1 MPFRGFFLLSNS
13 NGEQWEEERE
23 IESGGGRIE
32 SKNKGKKKHLRSCG
46 ATSAEMLLSFS
57 DLVLFST
64 LVLNGAAILNFKLP
78 TKEVSFQQE
87 ENNKVVELL
96 LRLRMLRVFIALWNV
111 VVLFL
116 MVVMFGS

>member
-1 MPFRGFFLLSNS
+1 MAPRFSISNCTAWPAFTKSNLSLSLFS
-13 NGEQWEEERE
+13 NGPR
-23 IESGGGRIE
+23 GTR
-32 SKNKGKKKHLRSCG
+32 
-46 ATSAEMLLSFS
+46 
-57 DLVLFST
+57 
-64 LVLNGAAILNFKLP
+64 P

-116 MVVMFGS
+116 MVVYVTPQALCLQSELVFYSVANHLLPLAPKACLAAEK

>member
-1 MPFRGFFLLSNS
+1 
-13 NGEQWEEERE
+13 
-23 IESGGGRIE
+23 
-32 SKNKGKKKHLRSCG
+32 
-46 ATSAEMLLSFS
+46 MLLSFS